1 MLRRAVLRLL
11 VLTLILGIV
20 VKIVPGMHVYG
31 GFFTYVW
38 LAFLF
43 SVVNLFVG
51 SILRLF
57 TLPLIILSLGLFL
70 LVINAVVLA
79 ITAGLSSRLD
89 IENFG
94 SAVFGG
100 FLIAFFSWLA
110 EMILPLRQ
118 RDRQQQQH
126 AR

>member
-1 MLRRAVLRLL
+1 MLRRVILRLL
-11 VLTLILGIV
+11 VLTLILAIV

-38 LAFLF
+38 LAALF

-51 SILRLF
+51 SLLRLF
-57 TLPLIILSLGLFL
+57 TLPLIILTLGLFL

-79 ITAGLSSRLD
+79 ITAGLSSRFD
-89 IENFG
+89 IDTFG
-94 SAVFGG
+94 SAMLGG
-100 FLIAFFSWLA
+100 LLVAFFSWLA

-118 RDRQQQQH
+118 RDQRQQHQ
-126 AR
+126 RR